1 MPNTL
6 SRRIV
11 QKSSF
16 GKSPWEMSIRT
27 RLSRSNGGVL
37 WGAKASVAV
46 NDLPGSSSLE
56 CHPSELL
63 GRSVLLA
70 SRDQLATA
78 LVLIQADGIAD
89 RIVICPPETPAKQL
103 RLLAQKGGIDTVI
116 SDHEL
121 PGQECLAG
129 LAHIRCGSVVQPVKA
144 AQTEHRPTE
153 WVLLSSGTTDVPKM
167 AVHNLASLMAPIG
180 SSSSAPGKVVWGTF
194 YDIHHYGG
202 LQMFLRAVMGGGSL
216 VLSGGAAETTGQYLM
231 RLAERGVTHLSGTPS
246 HWRRALM
253 SSEARQIAPSYV
265 RLSGEIVDQAI
276 LNTLHSFYPN
286 ASIAHAFA
294 STEAGVAFEVND
306 GLAGFPV
313 AMLGSHAGVEMK
325 ICNSSLRIRSNRA
338 ASQYLGAEN
347 AVLADADGFVDTGDI
362 VELRG
367 DRCYFLG
374 RRNGVINVGGLKV
387 YPEEVEAVITRH
399 PAVRMSLVR
408 ARRNALTG
416 SLVCA
421 EVMLEE
427 ASQPDGTGARSTA
440 AIGSEILEICRQSLA
455 HHKIP
460 AILRYVNSLE
470 VAAAGKLIRRL

>member
-1 MPNTL
+1 MKET
-6 SRRIV
+6 
-11 QKSSF
+11 SS
-16 GKSPWEMSIRT
+16 SCTHSLEHPVTSIRD
-27 RLSRSNGGVL
+27 RLSSSECLPGGVL

-46 NDLPGSSSLE
+46 SNLPASSSLE
-56 CHPSELL
+56 CHPSDLL

-70 SRDQLATA
+70 TTDQLATA

-89 RIVICPPETPAKQL
+89 RIVICPPETPPKQF
-103 RLLAQKGGIDTVI
+103 RLLAQKGGVDTVI

-121 PGQECLAG
+121 PDQECLAG
-129 LAHIRCGSVVQPVKA
+129 LARIHCGSVVRPVKA
-144 AQTEHRPTE
+144 AQVAHRRTE

-167 AVHNLASLMAPIG
+167 VVHTLTSLMAPIG
-180 SSSSAPGKVVWGTF
+180 SATSAPGQVVWGTF
-194 YDIHHYGG
+194 YDIRHYGG

-216 VLSGGAAETTGQYLM
+216 VLSNAPETTGEYLM
-231 RLAERGVTHLSGTPS
+231 RLAGHGVTHLSGTPS

-253 SSEARQIAPSYV
+253 SPEARRIAPSYV

-286 ASIAHAFA
+286 AGIGHAFA
-294 STEAGVAFEVND
+294 STEAGVGFEVND
-306 GLAGFPV
+306 GLAGFP
-313 AMLGSHAGVEMK
+313 AALLGRHSGVEMK
-325 ICNSSLRIRSNRA
+325 VCNGSLRIRSNCA
-338 ASQYLGAEN
+338 ASRYLDGEN
-347 AVLADADGFVDTGDI
+347 GVLADAEGFVDTGDI
-362 VELRG
+362 IEQRG

-408 ARRNALTG
+408 ARRNPLTG

-421 EVMLEE
+421 EVMLE
-427 ASQPDGTGARSTA
+427 AGSQPNGTDGRTTA
-440 AIGSEILEICRQSLA
+440 VIGSEILEICRQSLA

-460 AILRYVNSLE
+460 AILRYVSSLE